1 MKDFLLVFFLFFFL
15 PEVQFQWLQQSQG
28 MQITRWEKKNISQ
41 LALTTVTSSLRT
53 LKHRFN
59 ESDLQK
65 KNIWLSCLF
74 LSSCSSSV
82 KWSSDHFKGCCGDAV
97 TDSDSWPPYRLL
109 AMLPTEE
116 TKPAQTP
123 FMSLWILEKPF
134 SQRTGMSRTAV
145 ISLQR
150 SSVFNLSWL

>member
-1 MKDFLLVFFLFFFL
+1 MKDFLLVFFVFLFL

-28 MQITRWEKKNISQ
+28 IQITTWEKKNISQ

-82 KWSSDHFKGCCGDAV
+82 KRSSDHHMLWRCCD
-97 TDSDSWPPYRLL
+97 RLWL
-109 AMLPTEE
+109 LT
-116 TKPAQTP
+116 
-123 FMSLWILEKPF
+123 
-134 SQRTGMSRTAV
+134 
-145 ISLQR
+145 SLQAAR
-150 SSVFNLSWL
+150 HVANGGNEARANSFHVTMDIRKAFFSADRYESDCCDFSPEVVCF